1 MSQPDYLLSTP
12 ENVDLHL
19 ELAGVGNRILA
30 CVIDTLLT
38 YAIIICVILGLALLA
53 YLGDSFPLPSESK
66 TVAFYYLLAAGI
78 LLVLVINFGYSIFF
92 EGMWRGQSP
101 GKRLAQIRVIEQNG
115 QTVSWTSVIIRNL
128 IRVVDV
134 GLALIGLVVMLVD
147 KNERRLGD
155 LAAGTL
161 VIRERLPSRTAS
173 ILNVTAKESSDSFV
187 DVGRLSPA
195 EYDLVLSFLE
205 RRERLSRNHR
215 PLLAR
220 KLETYLREKL
230 QQPTA
235 GESPEFFIEKVY
247 LAYKKRADQSAE
259 TS

>member
-1 MSQPDYLLSTP
+1 MTQPDYLISTP

-30 CVIDTLLT
+30 CVVDTLIT
-38 YAIIICVILGLALLA
+38 YALIICVILGLTLMA
-53 YLGDSFPLPSESK
+53 YLGDSFPLPAESK
-66 TVAFYYLLAAGI
+66 TVAFYYLIAVGVM
-78 LLVLVINFGYSIFF
+78 LVLVINFGYSIFF
-92 EGMWRGQSP
+92 EGLWRGQSP
-101 GKRLAQIRVIEQNG
+101 GKKLAQIRVVEQNG
-115 QTVSWTSVIIRNL
+115 QAVSWTSVIIRNL

-134 GLALIGLVVMLVD
+134 GLALIGLVVILID

-161 VIRERLPSRTAS
+161 VIRERLPSRGTAA
-173 ILNVTAKESSDSFV
+173 LNLKATESNDSFL
-187 DVGRLSPA
+187 DVGHLSPA
-195 EYDLVLSFLE
+195 EYNLVVSFLE
-205 RRERLSRNHR
+205 RRERLSKNYR

-230 QQPTA
+230 QQPTG

-247 LAYKKRADQSAE
+247 LAYKKRADPSIE